1 MITDAPRRIIVAIDG
16 YSSSGKST
24 MARRLAAATGYRYID
39 SGAMYRAITLKA
51 MRLGAAGPMGLDTAA
66 IVALLPSTRIDFR
79 PEDGGQV
86 TLLDGENV
94 EREIRSM
101 EVSNLVS
108 PVSAIP
114 EVRRALTSMQQAFGA
129 ERGIVMDGRDIGTT
143 VFPDA
148 ELKVFVDASPE
159 TRARRRFKE
168 LTDKGVATTYE
179 DVLANVTER
188 DLIDRTRKESPLRC
202 ADDAV
207 KIDNSNMTLTEQD
220 ALLLELF
227 RRAADENRD

>member
-1 MITDAPRRIIVAIDG
+1 MESSRRIIVAIDG
-16 YSSSGKST
+16 FSSSGKST
-24 MARRLAAATGYRYID
+24 MAKRLASATGYRYID

-51 MRLGAAGPMGLDTAA
+51 MRKGYAADGEVDAEA
-66 IVALLPSTRIDFR
+66 IVSLLPETRIDFR
-79 PEDGGQV
+79 PCESGQV
-86 TLLDGENV
+86 TLLDGEDV

-114 EVRRALTSMQQAFGA
+114 EVRHALTAMQQSFGH
-129 ERGIVMDGRDIGTT
+129 EKGIVMDGRDIGTT

-168 LTDKGVATTYE
+168 LTDKGVATSYE
-179 DVLANVTER
+179 EVLANVTER
-188 DLIDRTRKESPLRC
+188 DFIDRTRKESPLRC
-202 ADDAV
+202 APDAV
-207 KIDNSNMTLTEQD
+207 RIDNSEMTLAEQD
-220 ALLLELF
+220 ALLLNLF
-227 RRAADENRD
+227 SKAVHEN